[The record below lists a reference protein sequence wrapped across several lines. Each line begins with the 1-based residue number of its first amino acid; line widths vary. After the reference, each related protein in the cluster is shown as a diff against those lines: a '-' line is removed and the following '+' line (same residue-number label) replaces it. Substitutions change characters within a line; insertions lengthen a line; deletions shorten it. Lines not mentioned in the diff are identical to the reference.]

1 MTKPIHLAA
10 AAERLWST
18 AAGDAGHLASQI
30 PERIAVPPT
39 PEYALAR
46 RIPLPAGHP
55 FDTGAL
61 SARIDGIV
69 LDRARALDAARS
81 SHRTGPDRVTL
92 TAVLPSIGLRGRYFI
107 SARRDPR
114 SPLDSGGDLMPRFQS
129 AVGGAEG
136 YVDQA
141 RDQRTRLMQTANGQA
156 LVSTYNEHNER
167 YEEAFQYDSALQTAW
182 VASGATA
189 QMASETSAAVA
200 ADNAVNPSSHVPNG
214 ATYNGN
220 TFAQQINV
228 AVSTML
234 RDPSFDPFGGAPP
247 DPASPYTKA
256 ALAALSFGKAV
267 GATGNTKSQVV
278 EMKPSQVLTS
288 VDNHTGALPTT
299 TVAELAAIIGQGQ
312 SPAMRAMRAVPAEP
326 SGPTIELDD
335 DDRARIRWLVDNAMR
350 ARADARAQHP
360 VEIFTGSVEAQLT
373 DARVVAEVSVTPQG
387 IRLISASTEL
397 APFALDLDDSL
408 WTGPAGVIARRRLA
422 GASFIRSLVR
432 DAVAHRLAAAVGAAA
447 VNALGAAV
455 GSGV

>member
-1 MTKPIHLAA
+1 MTRSIHLAA
-10 AAERLWST
+10 AAERLWS
-18 AAGDAGHLASQI
+18 AAGEAGHLASQI
-30 PERIAVPPT
+30 PERIDVPPT

-46 RIPLPAGHP
+46 RVPLPAGHP

-69 LDRARALDAARS
+69 LHRARTLDAARS
-81 SHRTGPDRVTL
+81 SHRTGPDRVTII
-92 TAVLPSIGLRGRYFI
+92 AVLPSIGLRGRYFI
-107 SARRDPR
+107 SARHDPR
-114 SPLDSGGDLMPRFQS
+114 APLDSGGDLMPRFQ
-129 AVGGAEG
+129 ATVDGAEG

-167 YEEAFQYDSALQTAW
+167 YEEAFQHDSALQTAW

-189 QMASETSAAVA
+189 QMASETSSAVA
-200 ADNAVNPSSHVPNG
+200 ADNAVNPSGRTYPNG

-220 TFAQQINV
+220 AFAQQINV

-234 RDPSFDPFGGAPP
+234 RDPSFDPFGGDPP

-278 EMKPSQVLTS
+278 EMKPSQVFAS
-288 VDNHTGALPTT
+288 VGNHTGGLPTT
-299 TVAELAAIIGQGQ
+299 TVAELAAIIGQGL
-312 SPAMRAMRAVPAEP
+312 SPAMRAMRAVPAGP
-326 SGPTIELDD
+326 SGSTIELDD
-335 DDRARIRWLVDNAMR
+335 DDRARIRWLVENAMR
-350 ARADARAQHP
+350 VRADARTQHP
-360 VEIFTGSVEAQLT
+360 VEIFTGSVEAEIT
-373 DARVVAEVSVTPQG
+373 GARVVAEVSVTPQG
-387 IRLISASTEL
+387 IRLISATTEL
-397 APFALDLDDSL
+397 APFVLDLDDSL
-408 WTGPAGVIARRRLA
+408 WAGRAGAIARQRLA

-455 GSGV
+455 GSGS